1 MSDLPVMHVP
11 IPRLRHFGVGAKVI
25 LEGKT
30 YVILSELDQHYYQ
43 LSRDVIACKGHPCE
57 EAK

>member
-1 MSDLPVMHVP
+1 MPYVSVSYTP
-11 IPRLRHFGVGAKVI
+11 INRLRHFGVGAKVI

-43 LSRDVIACKGHPCE
+43 LSRDVVACKGHPCE
-57 EAK
+57 EVK